1 MCRSEHKKA
10 IQKQCRKAYRQRKN
24 SVKKRTGSAKTVQ
37 KSVQANVEALQKSIQ
52 AVQKQYN
59 CSAVCR
65 EDGKK
70 AAGTKPNG
78 YAARRMIFGRFLCH
92 RKKFVTLTQKS
103 GLV

>member
-1 MCRSEHKKA
+1 M
-10 IQKQCRKAYRQRKN
+10 YRQRKN

-70 AAGTKPNG
+70 
-78 YAARRMIFGRFLCH
+78 RRYKAERICRPKDDLRAVFMSWEKIRH
-92 RKKFVTLTQKS
+92 ADAKKRVGES
-103 GLV
+103 R